1 LHKLDGAVRHVPLL
15 FGTRR
20 LVCFELVARCAAEH
34 CVHSFTALA
43 PDRDE
48 SPTRAR
54 QLGPAG
60 LPARDAELGIT
71 ARDGATVV
79 TVKGPRISTRAESR
93 WFQEAGWE
101 VINVAAY
108 PEGWLAV
115 RQGFAEPVPL

>member
-1 LHKLDGAVRHVPLL
+1 MRRGALCPLVHRIST
-15 FGTRR
+15 GSRR
-20 LVCFELVARCAAEH
+20 VANPRA
-34 CVHSFTALA
+34 TARSGWA
-43 PDRDE
+43 
-48 SPTRAR
+48 
-54 QLGPAG
+54 
-60 LPARDAELGIT
+60 PARDGRRTGIT